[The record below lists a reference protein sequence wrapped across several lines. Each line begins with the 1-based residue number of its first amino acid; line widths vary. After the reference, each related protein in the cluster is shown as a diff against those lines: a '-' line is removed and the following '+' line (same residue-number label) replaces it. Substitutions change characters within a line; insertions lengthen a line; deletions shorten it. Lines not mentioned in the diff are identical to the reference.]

1 MAERRKLLLA
11 DDSVTIQ
18 KVVNL
23 TFADE
28 GIDVLAVGDG
38 DAAMAKFVE
47 FAPDLL
53 MVDVNMPGMDG
64 YQICEMIKQDEETA
78 HIPVILLVGSFEA
91 FDEERAYRVGADGYL
106 TKPFQSI
113 RQLVGKVTSLLDSNA
128 DNFVAKTDFNNA
140 ITGESAQAF
149 QNYDIENSD
158 SEITVQSTSNAESE
172 SGADVVDYQTARFDD
187 ADDETIQTNQTGSLP
202 ADEAQ
207 RFSADFSGEDYAPVS
222 ADEPF
227 ENSFDYKVEE
237 MEEDRMEAQHL
248 TAEEPREAE
257 EEKTPVDSYSYQ
269 TAAPTSENVD
279 KFEDAQ
285 TVSDEKDEVE
295 KFGDDESAAA
305 FAATATAAT
314 TPNFSWD
321 FDDLDMLELP
331 FHGNAESFKKI
342 EPQIEASETQATEPD
357 AQPETSIAANAQPPN
372 ISPEMIEQ
380 IAARVA
386 EKLSGKLIAQLT
398 RDLAPQMSDLI
409 AQELSQEKFGED

>member
-1 MAERRKLLLA
+1 MSDRRKKLLLA

-28 GIDVLAVGDG
+28 GIDVVAVSDG
-38 DAAMAKFVE
+38 DAAMEKFVE

-64 YQICEMIKQDEETA
+64 YRICEMVKQDEETA
-78 HIPVILLVGSFEA
+78 HIPVILLVGSFEP

-113 RQLVGKVTSLLDSNA
+113 RQLVGKVTALLDSNA
-128 DNFVAKTDFNNA
+128 GGFVRQTDFNNA
-140 ITGESAQAF
+140 AANRSGAQTF
-149 QNYDIENSD
+149 QDYDFENND
-158 SEITVQSTSNAESE
+158 SEITVQSLNSNAEDE
-172 SGADVVDYQTARFDD
+172 SGATIVDYATARFDE
-187 ADDETIQTNQTGSLP
+187 ADDETIQTNQIGSLP

-207 RFSADFSGEDYAPVS
+207 RFSADFSGEDYALVS
-222 ADEPF
+222 AAEPF

-237 MEEDRMEAQHL
+237 DRMETQPL
-248 TAEEPREAE
+248 TAEEPREE
-257 EEKTPVDSYSYQ
+257 ETPIDAYSYDI
-269 TAAPTSENVD
+269 AAPTGEEVYEPADEQDVSGANDEGE
-279 KFEDAQ
+279 K
-285 TVSDEKDEVE
+285 SDEAKP
-295 KFGDDESAAA
+295 AAA
-305 FAATATAAT
+305 FAAAATAAA

-321 FDDLDMLELP
+321 FDEMDLLELP
-331 FHGNAESFKKI
+331 FHGSSESFKEP
-342 EPQIEASETQATEPD
+342 EPQIEESEPQPTEPD
-357 AQPETSIAANAQPPN
+357 VQQEAGIAANAQPPN

-398 RDLAPQMSDLI
+398 RDLVPQMSDLI
-409 AQELSQEKFGED
+409 AQELSQEKFGEE